1 MAAQAQ
7 RVGFIGLGR
16 MGAAIARNIK
26 KAGLD
31 LTVYN
36 RSAAKMQPFAAA
48 GVATATSPADLAA
61 RVDVVVSCL
70 LDDKSVLD
78 SVLAPD
84 GLLAGMRPGGIHIGT
99 TTISPGCAA
108 KLAEVHAA
116 RDTIYVAGPVV
127 GRPDAAEAG
136 TLVTLVAGDKAAI
149 DACTAVIQAYT
160 RAITY
165 VGTEH
170 RVANTL
176 KLAINFM
183 VISMVELMGEAYAF
197 AEKNGVELELLH
209 QQVLMVLDHP
219 ALRGYAERIPQR
231 RFDDAAFELS
241 SGFKDVQLMLQASTD
256 SRAPLPFA
264 SVIRDKFVTALAYN
278 MEHKDWAAIYEI
290 TRTQAGLQ

>member
-1 MAAQAQ
+1 MTVN

-31 LTVYN
+31 LTVFN
-36 RSAAKMQPFAAA
+36 RSAAKMEPFLAA
-48 GVATATSPADLAA
+48 GVPGAKSAADLAA
-61 RVDVVVSCL
+61 RSEVVVSCL
-70 LDDKSVLD
+70 LDDKSVIEA
-78 SVLAPD
+78 VAGPE
-84 GLLAGMRPGGIHIGT
+84 GLLAGMAPGGIHIGT
-99 TTISPGCAA
+99 TTISPGAA
-108 KLAEVHAA
+108 TRLAELHAA
-116 RDTIYVAGPVV
+116 RGTHYVAGPVV

-136 TLVTLVAGDKAAI
+136 TLVTLVAGDKGVI
-149 DACTAVIQAYT
+149 DGCEAVLKAYT

-165 VGTEH
+165 VGPEH

-183 VISMVELMGEAYAF
+183 VISIVETMGEAYAF
-197 AEKNGVELELLH
+197 ADKNGVDLELLH

-231 RFDDAAFELS
+231 KFDDAAFELS
-241 SGFKDVQLMLQASTD
+241 SGFKDVGLMLQASTD

-264 SVIRDKFVTALAYN
+264 SVIRDKFVTALAYC
-278 MEHKDWAAIYEI
+278 MEHKDWSAIYEI
-290 TRTQAGLQ
+290 TRMQAGLH

>member
-1 MAAQAQ
+1 MAVQAQ

-16 MGAAIARNIK
+16 MGAAIARNIH

-61 RVDVVVSCL
+61 QIDVVVSCL
-70 LDDKSVLD
+70 LDDKSVLE
-78 SVLAPD
+78 SVAGDD
-84 GLLAGMRPGGIHIGT
+84 GLLAGLRPGGIHIGT
-99 TTISPGCAA
+99 TTISPGCATR
-108 KLAEVHAA
+108 LAELHAA
-116 RDTIYVAGPVV
+116 RGTYYVAGPVV

-136 TLVTLVAGDKAAI
+136 TLVTLVAGDKDAV
-149 DACTAVIQAYT
+149 DACQAVLKAYT
-160 RAITY
+160 RSITY
-165 VGTEH
+165 VGPEH

-197 AEKNGVELELLH
+197 ADKNGVDLELLH

-256 SRAPLPFA
+256 ARAPLPFA
-264 SVIRDKFVTALAYN
+264 SVIRDKFVTALAYC
-278 MEHKDWAAIYEI
+278 MEHKDWSAIYEI
-290 TRTQAGLQ
+290 TRLQAGLR